1 MKLIFFL
8 IAFSLVFLRVYFTGP
23 WHDKRGK
30 DDVSISISTSD
41 YTERINY
48 GGKIILSEDETA
60 ISSMAPGAYI
70 KYRKNGRKLI
80 AEANVQGE
88 IHYKMSD
95 DNKNLLKEAIRE
107 MIAWGF
113 DAPGR
118 MERIYNKGGKAAL
131 LFELS
136 KMNSS
141 AVINMYLGRLLAD
154 TTIEESDMQSIINK
168 IGMLNADIDK
178 VNFLNKLPDSL
189 VKSPVLVQSYFNT
202 VSHLNADV
210 DKINV
215 INHWLGTKPV
225 PGSALPE
232 ILDIAARLNA
242 DVDKMRVLGNV
253 LAVDSIPV
261 TIFNKLLDITVRLNA
276 GTDRENMLTQIAN
289 KRTWSQENWIVI
301 INATSQINDEFSR
314 MNALLSLSKKMPADD
329 AVKTAFRNAAK
340 SLHDDA
346 AAGRLLKTID

>member
-23 WHDKRGK
+23 WHDKSGK
-30 DDVSISISTSD
+30 DDVTISISTSD
-41 YTERINY
+41 YTERISY

-60 ISSMAPGAYI
+60 ISSMSPGAFI
-70 KYRKNGRKLI
+70 KYRKNDRKLI
-80 AEANVQGE
+80 AEANLQGE

-95 DNKNLLKEAIRE
+95 DNKDLLKEAIQE

-113 DAPGR
+113 DATGR
-118 MERIYNKGGKAAL
+118 MERVYSKGGKTAL
-131 LFELS
+131 LSELT

-141 AVINMYLGRLLAD
+141 AVINMYLSRLLAD
-154 TTIEESDMQSIINK
+154 TTIEESDMEAIINK

-178 VNFLNKLPDSL
+178 VSFLNKLPDSL
-189 VKSPVLVQSYFNT
+189 VRGPVLVQSYFNT
-202 VSHLNADV
+202 VSRLNADI

-215 INHWLGTKPV
+215 IDHWLNTKRGTA
-225 PGSALPE
+225 SALPE

-242 DVDKMRVLGNV
+242 DVDKMRVMGNV
-253 LAVDSIPV
+253 LAVDSIPP
-261 TIFNKLLDITVRLNA
+261 TIFNKLLDITVHLNA
-276 GTDRENMLTQIAN
+276 GADRENMLTKIAD
-289 KRTWSQENWIVI
+289 KRNWGPESWIAI

-314 MNALLSLSKKMPADD
+314 VNVLLSLSKKIPADD
-329 AVKTAFRNAAK
+329 NIKTAFRNAAK

-346 AAGRLLKTID
+346 AAGRLLKTIN